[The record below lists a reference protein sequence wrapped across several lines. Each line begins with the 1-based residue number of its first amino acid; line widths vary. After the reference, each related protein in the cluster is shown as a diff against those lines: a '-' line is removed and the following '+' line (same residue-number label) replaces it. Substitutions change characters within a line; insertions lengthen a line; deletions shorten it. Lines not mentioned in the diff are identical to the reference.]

1 MTDWVKSKQWR
12 KKSLIVSP
20 IVSLLVYFVLLRPF
34 LPEPEIGDWAEVAL
48 ACVVGWVVA
57 LAVSKWFRRGA

>member
-12 KKSLIVSP
+12 KKSL

-57 LAVSKWFRRGA
+57 LAVSRWFRWGA